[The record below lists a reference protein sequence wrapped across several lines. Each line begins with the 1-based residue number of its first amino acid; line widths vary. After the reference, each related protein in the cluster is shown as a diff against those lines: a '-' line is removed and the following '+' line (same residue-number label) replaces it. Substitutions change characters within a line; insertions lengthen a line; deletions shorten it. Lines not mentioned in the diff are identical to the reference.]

1 VNSLGKES
9 SGAAA
14 DLSQRIYRELLK
26 IYNLNSA
33 GAAVVTVAMLFVG
46 LDFTARQWAVIA
58 IGAPPVILFNS
69 VLLLRTMAREFR
81 PIGAVLDQI
90 QRRERPSD
98 IDLSRAIVQA
108 LNFPQKS
115 FVWMVLIGLGTLTT
129 IIFLFFFSNALVDAR
144 FQYWQ
149 LLFSVG
155 MILVGSPV
163 QAMVQF
169 FGALRTMVPPLE
181 MLWAV
186 GGILP
191 EQRAEIRSS
200 RLQTRLLFLVI
211 FLSSVPLLFCT
222 FSLLVKVHQLLIQLG
237 VEGSSD
243 LAAPL
248 WRWAIGM
255 LLVGCGGSLSM
266 TILTAREVAR
276 ATSKLLQAMNDVERG
291 RLGERLHVTSTD
303 EYADL
308 FLGFNVMTAQLRD
321 DAQTLKM
328 SEELMGELQL
338 DVLLQKIIQATIE
351 LLDAERGTLFLYD
364 PRTDELWSRVASQGS
379 SAGIHGA
386 GSPPGASSS
395 IQEIRFPATVGIAGA
410 VFTNGKPENISDPY
424 ADPRFNPEVDRH
436 TGYRTRSILTTPI
449 SAKNGK
455 RIGVTQ
461 VLNKR
466 GGSFTTR
473 DAERL
478 AAFTTQIAIA
488 LENARLFDD
497 VVQMKNFNDSI
508 LRSTSNGMITLD
520 DDRQLTSA
528 NDATLAILQTRRE
541 TLVGH
546 AAEEIFGGPN
556 EWVIASLEKVSATG
570 VTDVAVDTDLQLANG
585 NVASANLTAVPL
597 IDPANK
603 SIGTMLILDDITREK
618 RIKSTMSRYM
628 SKEVA
633 DQLLEAGETLL
644 GGKDQRVS
652 ILFSDIR
659 NFTHVSE
666 AIGARET
673 VTMLNEYFAEMV
685 DVVFR
690 YGGILDKYIGD
701 AIMALFGS
709 PFARPDDADNAVAV
723 ANDMLVTLR
732 ALNQRRQETGRA
744 PIDIG
749 VGIATGQVVAG
760 SIGSP
765 KRMEYTAI
773 GDSVNLASRLEGAT
787 KVYGV
792 KILLSDS
799 TAHDLQRPA
808 RLREIDLMRVKGK
821 DQPVAIYEA
830 MDHYTKEGFPVM
842 DGVLEAY
849 RCGLE
854 RYRSRDWRGGVQ
866 FFEAALALHAGDRPS
881 QIYLE
886 RCRQFAAEP
895 PPEDWNGV
903 WILAEK

>member
-1 VNSLGKES
+1 
-9 SGAAA
+9 
-14 DLSQRIYRELLK
+14 
-26 IYNLNSA
+26 
-33 GAAVVTVAMLFVG
+33 
-46 LDFTARQWAVIA
+46 
-58 IGAPPVILFNS
+58 
-69 VLLLRTMAREFR
+69 
-81 PIGAVLDQI
+81 
-90 QRRERPSD
+90 
-98 IDLSRAIVQA
+98 
-108 LNFPQKS
+108 
-115 FVWMVLIGLGTLTT
+115 
-129 IIFLFFFSNALVDAR
+129 
-144 FQYWQ
+144 
-149 LLFSVG
+149 
-155 MILVGSPV
+155 
-163 QAMVQF
+163 
-169 FGALRTMVPPLE
+169 
-181 MLWAV
+181 
-186 GGILP
+186 
-191 EQRAEIRSS
+191 
-200 RLQTRLLFLVI
+200 
-211 FLSSVPLLFCT
+211 
-222 FSLLVKVHQLLIQLG
+222 
-237 VEGSSD
+237 
-243 LAAPL
+243 
-248 WRWAIGM
+248 
-255 LLVGCGGSLSM
+255 
-266 TILTAREVAR
+266 
-276 ATSKLLQAMNDVERG
+276 
-291 RLGERLHVTSTD
+291 
-303 EYADL
+303 
-308 FLGFNVMTAQLRD
+308 
-321 DAQTLKM
+321 
-328 SEELMGELQL
+328 
-338 DVLLQKIIQATIE
+338 
-351 LLDAERGTLFLYD
+351 
-364 PRTDELWSRVASQGS
+364 
-379 SAGIHGA
+379 
-386 GSPPGASSS
+386 
-395 IQEIRFPATVGIAGA
+395 
-410 VFTNGKPENISDPY
+410 
-424 ADPRFNPEVDRH
+424 
-436 TGYRTRSILTTPI
+436 
-449 SAKNGK
+449 
-455 RIGVTQ
+455 
-461 VLNKR
+461 
-466 GGSFTTR
+466 
-473 DAERL
+473 
-478 AAFTTQIAIA
+478 
-488 LENARLFDD
+488 
-497 VVQMKNFNDSI
+497 
-508 LRSTSNGMITLD
+508 
-520 DDRQLTSA
+520 
-528 NDATLAILQTRRE
+528 
-541 TLVGH
+541 
-546 AAEEIFGGPN
+546 
-556 EWVIASLEKVSATG
+556 
-570 VTDVAVDTDLQLANG
+570 
-585 NVASANLTAVPL
+585 VPL

-744 PIDIG
+744 SIDIG
-749 VGIATGQVVAG
+749 VGIATGQVIAG

-792 KILLSDS
+792 KILLSES

-854 RYRSRDWRGGVQ
+854 RYRSRDWAGGVQ

-886 RCRQFAAEP
+886 RCRHFAAEP
-895 PPEDWNGV
+895 PAEDWNGV